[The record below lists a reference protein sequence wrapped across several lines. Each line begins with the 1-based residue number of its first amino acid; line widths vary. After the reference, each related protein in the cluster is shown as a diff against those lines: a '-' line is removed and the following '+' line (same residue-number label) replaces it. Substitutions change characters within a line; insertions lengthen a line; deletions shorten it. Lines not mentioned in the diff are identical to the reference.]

1 MSWRG
6 WLLVVASWALVARWV
21 LMSDGGRLMVAGDS
35 GLVRESDIDGRS
47 KNRPFRDASTPAIL
61 STREGENHNPT
72 GRVAQPC
79 QESVV
84 D

>member
-1 MSWRG
+1 
-6 WLLVVASWALVARWV
+6 
-21 LMSDGGRLMVAGDS
+21 MVAGDS